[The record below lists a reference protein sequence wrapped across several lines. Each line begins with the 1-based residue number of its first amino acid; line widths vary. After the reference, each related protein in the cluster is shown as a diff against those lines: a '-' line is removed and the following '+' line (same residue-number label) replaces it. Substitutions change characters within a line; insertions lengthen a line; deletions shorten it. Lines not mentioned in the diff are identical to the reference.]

1 MLASPVR
8 AIAVLAALALG
19 GSLAASGTVAAHVAP
34 AVLATGASGSS
45 GASGTSGTSG
55 SSGTSGASGASGS
68 SGATGSTRTRLVK
81 APPAIVADAVNG
93 VEIELNGAPDP
104 SGPTPALHPSV
115 AGTWSIVGDYE
126 KFTPTTTLAPCGR
139 YVLAV
144 SGRTLVSGDK
154 TLGKRRAFAFSVQ
167 CPSVTALQEA
177 LARLNYLPYKLES
190 LSGLNLNV
198 PLTTTLAA
206 QRAYDLPRGYL
217 RADYRDVPPL
227 KLGTMDPTTTGA
239 LEIWDQDHDIAPGT
253 APNAALWRILLI
265 EEARNY
271 KNPRPYTWV
280 TVTEQTT
287 PEWLEVHENNR
298 VVIKSLAN
306 TGVPG
311 ATTQTGDFPIYVR
324 YVTTTMK
331 GTNVDGTKYDDPGI
345 PWVNYFNGGDAV
357 HGYPRASYG
366 FPQSNGCVELPIP
379 AAARVYTQLA
389 VGDMVDVQD

>member
-1 MLASPVR
+1 VR

-167 CPSVTALQEA
+167 CPSVTGTAGGAGTAQLPALQARVA
-177 LARLNYLPYKLES
+177 LGSQPQRSADDDARRAARLRPAAR
-190 LSGLNLNV
+190 LS
-198 PLTTTLAA
+198 P
-206 QRAYDLPRGYL
+206 RRLPR
-217 RADYRDVPPL
+217 RA
-227 KLGTMDPTTTGA
+227 
-239 LEIWDQDHDIAPGT
+239 
-253 APNAALWRILLI
+253 AA
-265 EEARNY
+265 EARNLG
-271 KNPRPYTWV
+271 V
-280 TVTEQTT
+280 V
-287 PEWLEVHENNR
+287 PE
-298 VVIKSLAN
+298 
-306 TGVPG
+306 
-311 ATTQTGDFPIYVR
+311 
-324 YVTTTMK
+324 
-331 GTNVDGTKYDDPGI
+331 
-345 PWVNYFNGGDAV
+345 
-357 HGYPRASYG
+357 
-366 FPQSNGCVELPIP
+366 
-379 AAARVYTQLA
+379 
-389 VGDMVDVQD
+389 